1 MTLDLIVKDVTTKN
15 VENGEQTVVT
25 LRDKHY
31 PFEVKMNYKA
41 YNNSDIIE
49 MWAEISHAE
58 KKAVVLKRFDSGCM
72 PIRRGDVWIS
82 HLHGSWIAESDV
94 TSEPLKPGMKTIK
107 NMDGARNGQGDH
119 AEVMFSLWGVRRKI
133 RGV

>member
-82 HLHGSWIAESDV
+82 HLHGSWIAESGWASAGKYGAYDWSRLV
-94 TSEPLKPGMKTIK
+94 LEWKLQTSY
-107 NMDGARNGQGDH
+107 
-119 AEVMFSLWGVRRKI
+119 
-133 RGV
+133 

>member
-1 MTLDLIVKDVTTKN
+1 M
-15 VENGEQTVVT
+15 T

-107 NMDGARNGQGDH
+107 NMDGARNGQ
-119 AEVMFSLWGVRRKI
+119 ETMRRLCSLWMGVRRKI